1 MGSSKFDPQSF
12 FRQVESVALHVPVS
26 EIFGLFRR
34 TLDLPGSWAAL
45 VTKKSGDSN
54 VVRAGGV
61 VMLMTPEY
69 AFAPYRADPGPRTI
83 SRVPMSSSEMDIA
96 FHS

>member
-1 MGSSKFDPQSF
+1 MGNSKFDPQSF

-45 VTKKSGDSN
+45 VTKKSGDSS

-61 VMLMTPEY
+61 VEAAASSGRSDIVRFALQSTPGAVERFDS
-69 AFAPYRADPGPRTI
+69 AMERRQG
-83 SRVPMSSSEMDIA
+83 
-96 FHS
+96 